1 MSQRMKGRV
10 ALVTGS
16 SRGIGRGVAIALAQE
31 GARVAVN
38 YVNREDSALE
48 VVERIQSLGSEGIA
62 CQANVAEKEQ
72 VDAMVVKTVEA
83 FGRIDLLVNNAG
95 IVVFKDYFDFSAED
109 WDYTCKTNVRG
120 LFLACQAVAREM
132 RKTGGGN
139 IVGVASIA
147 GERVTAR
154 SQIAYC
160 ASKAGYHALIRY
172 MAVALAPYGIRVNA
186 VLPGGVPT
194 DQNAQFLSDPG
205 ALAFFSRIVPLGRL
219 GIPEDVA
226 GAVKYFASKEAGW
239 VTGSLLVMDGGY
251 ILR

>member
-1 MSQRMKGRV
+1 M
-10 ALVTGS
+10 
-16 SRGIGRGVAIALAQE
+16 
-31 GARVAVN
+31 
-38 YVNREDSALE
+38 
-48 VVERIQSLGSEGIA
+48 
-62 CQANVAEKEQ
+62 
-72 VDAMVVKTVEA
+72 
-83 FGRIDLLVNNAG
+83 
-95 IVVFKDYFDFSAED
+95 
-109 WDYTCKTNVRG
+109 
-120 LFLACQAVAREM
+120 
-132 RKTGGGN
+132 
-139 IVGVASIA
+139 GVASIA

-194 DQNAQFLSDPG
+194 DQNAQFLSDPE

-219 GIPEDVA
+219 EIPEDVA